1 MLQSGLLNLRVTQPM
16 ATVDLFHAEDTELA
30 SFRAGQDVFR
40 EGEPGDVM
48 YVVRQGQVELR
59 VKGVL
64 METLGPGGVLGEMAL
79 IDHAPRSATATAK
92 TDCELV
98 PIPEKRFMF
107 MVQQTPHFALQI
119 MKVVAERLRRMDA
132 RL

>member
-1 MLQSGLLNLRVTQPM
+1 M

-30 SFRAGQDVFR
+30 SFRAGQDIFR
-40 EGEPGDVM
+40 EGEAGEIM
-48 YVVRQGQVELR
+48 YVVRDGEVTLR
-59 VKGVL
+59 VKGELV
-64 METLGPGGVLGEMAL
+64 ETLGPGGVLGEMAL
-79 IDHAPRSATATAK
+79 IEHAPRTATATAK
-92 TDCELV
+92 TDCKLV